1 MPTTAS
7 PPLGV
12 HRSDHDASA
21 DSGARGDSLLMKGVC
36 RRYGSRDVL
45 RDVDLTLDAGESVLI
60 TGPNGAGKTTLLRVA
75 GGLITP
81 HAGAIS
87 IFGLDPRIRRSDCQR
102 RIGYLPAGDRAIY
115 ARLTVRTNLEFWA
128 TIALV
133 PRRAR
138 RDLVEKAIRDFELAE
153 VASRRADRLSMGQ
166 RQRARLAMA
175 FLHEPDLM
183 LLDEPDSSLD
193 EDGLRLLRAA
203 TEATLA
209 RGGSA
214 VWCAP
219 TGDRE
224 AIRSDRRYVIHD
236 GVLEPA

>member
-1 MPTTAS
+1 
-7 PPLGV
+7 L
-12 HRSDHDASA
+12 R
-21 DSGARGDSLLMKGVC
+21 GVC

-45 RDVDLTLDAGESVLI
+45 RDVDLTLYRGETVLI
-60 TGPNGAGKTTLLRVA
+60 TGPNGAGKTSLLRVTA
-75 GGLITP
+75 GLITP
-81 HAGAIS
+81 HAGSIS
-87 IFGLDPRIRRSDCQR
+87 VFGLDPRTRRSDCQR

-128 TIALV
+128 SIALV
-133 PRRAR
+133 PRKAR
-138 RDLVEKAIRDFELAE
+138 GAMVDKALRDFELAE

-193 EDGLRLLRAA
+193 EDGLRVLRAA
-203 TEATLA
+203 AEATLA
-209 RGGSA
+209 RGGST
-214 VWCAP
+214 VWCTP

-224 AIRSDRRYVIHD
+224 AIPSDRRYVIDD
-236 GVLEPA
+236 GILEAA